1 MLPWI
6 GRATKRIL
14 GAAQVNVC
22 VVSRRSACCYLR
34 SLLPPL
40 KQHLQ
45 LRPSSFELE
54 NSLMPSR
61 AA

>member
-22 VVSRRSACCYLR
+22 VYRVDRRVVICDRFCPR
-34 SLLPPL
+34 SNNTC
-40 KQHLQ
+40 
-45 LRPSSFELE
+45 SSDHRDSSWKTL
-54 NSLMPSR
+54 
-61 AA
+61 